1 MHVHIFGNLSNA
13 CMAAGSH
20 FDPHP
25 ETHGG
30 RVGKHRHGG
39 DLGNIEADAQ
49 GKALFEFVQTGL
61 KLYGKH
67 GIVGRSIVIH
77 ADRDDLGMGV
87 GKAREESLKT
97 GNSGARLTCAI
108 IGAM

>member
-49 GKALFEFVQTGL
+49 GKALFEFVQMGL

-77 ADRDDLGMGV
+77 VTKMTWASTR
-87 GKAREESLKT
+87 KACSKPST
-97 GNSGARLTCAI
+97 DVCMFFFGSPKSVP
-108 IGAM
+108 